1 MKNKDE
7 DLYDDIIH
15 LPHPVSVKHPQ
26 MSMMDRAAQFSPFAA
41 LTGHDEAI
49 KETARDTEQYMELD
63 ENTKEILDMRMQLI
77 REHVQEHPEV
87 SILYFQPDNRK
98 SGGKYIRTSGKV
110 KKIDEF
116 KQCIILENGISIPF
130 HQIYE
135 LQGNLIKY

>member
-77 REHVQEHPEV
+77 REHVQEHPEI